1 MYRDRLHWL
10 ATHNAIA
17 LSTDNVDAAVAEFR
31 RFIGGGAAPA
41 NNLTLEWIR
50 VRKREEVFLC
60 SIFAD
65 CHQSG
70 VWDATK
76 IREMLEW
83 LERLQKLN
91 WHERDY
97 GGAKAYLNLL
107 DAHTAGDPIEH
118 PSVRTR
124 GIAMCMFIVLGLA
137 NKPAPRS
144 EMNRSAI
151 ESFFEWNSQ
160 QTPSR

>member
-60 SIFAD
+60 SIFAA

-83 LERLQKLN
+83 LERLK
-91 WHERDY
+91 
-97 GGAKAYLNLL
+97 
-107 DAHTAGDPIEH
+107 
-118 PSVRTR
+118 S
-124 GIAMCMFIVLGLA
+124 
-137 NKPAPRS
+137 
-144 EMNRSAI
+144 
-151 ESFFEWNSQ
+151 
-160 QTPSR
+160 